1 MKTLPT
7 KDLRPNPDNPR
18 IIRDY
23 QFQKL
28 VKSLKDFPE
37 MLEARPI
44 VVDPDM
50 VVLGGNMRLRACQE
64 AGIKEVPVYIASWD
78 EIKQK
83 QFIVK
88 DNIGYGEW
96 DWDILGNTWESSQL
110 ADWGLIMPDWGNAD
124 DLHKINKGD
133 ENSEW
138 VGMPEFDEKPDTYKI
153 VIHFET
159 PETREEWARQ
169 RDIEFLKKQNNAWS
183 TNYPFTGRDDLKA
196 YKYE

>member
-1 MKTLPT
+1 MKTLPIT
-7 KDLRPNPDNPR
+7 ELKANPDNPR

-23 QFQKL
+23 QFRKL
-28 VKSLKDFPE
+28 VKSLTDFPE

-50 VVLGGNMRLRACQE
+50 VVLGGNMRLKACWE
-64 AGIKEVPVYIASWD
+64 AKIKKVPVYIASWD

-96 DWDILGNTWESSQL
+96 DWDVLGNTWEGEQL
-110 ADWGLIMPDWGNAD
+110 AEWGLIMPEWGNVD
-124 DLHKINKGD
+124 ELQKVNKGD

-138 VGMPEFDEKPDTYKI
+138 VGMPEFDEKPDSFKI

-159 PETREEWARQ
+159 PEAREEWGEANE
-169 RDIEFLKKQNNAWS
+169 IEFLKKQHNAWS
-183 TNYPFTGRDDLKA
+183 TTYQYPGRDDLKA